1 MVEDLNKDSD
11 ICDPVSCPGAT
22 LYILAPKSFWEH
34 IVYTHSD
41 N

>member
-11 ICDPVSCPGAT
+11 ICDAVSGPGVT
-22 LYILAPKSFWEH
+22 LYILATKSFWKL

>member
-1 MVEDLNKDSD
+1 MVEGLNKDSD
-11 ICDPVSCPGAT
+11 ICDAVSCPGAT
-22 LYILAPKSFWEH
+22 LYILAPKSFWEL